1 MQIHQAIQNVFGQII
16 VSLEQLT
23 GEQYQ
28 YPCKSLFGASIGQH
42 VRHVI
47 ELFICLNNGY
57 ETGTVNYENR
67 KRDTRIET
75 DKTFAIDLL
84 QMIGNNLNKPD
95 KALLLESAYDE
106 QSDETITVTT
116 NYLREIIYNLEHTVH
131 HMALIRVGINE
142 AANNFALPEGFGI
155 ASSTVKYRKACA
167 Q

>member
-1 MQIHQAIQNVFGQII
+1 MKFNQTIKNVFA
-16 VSLEQLT
+16 QLT
-23 GEQYQ
+23 HSLQQLSDEQYCR
-28 YPCKSLFGASIGQH
+28 PGKALFNATIGQH

-47 ELFICLNNGY
+47 ELFICLNEGY

-75 DKTFAIDLL
+75 DKSFACDLL
-84 QMIGNNLNKPD
+84 EMIASNLD
-95 KALLLESAYDE
+95 KEDKNLLLEAAYDDE
-106 QSDETITVTT
+106 SDDTIIVAT
-116 NYLREIIYNLEHTVH
+116 NYYREIIYNLEHTVH

-142 AANNFALPEGFGI
+142 VATIDVPAGFGI